1 MPKVLISDSIDG
13 IAEKILKSNHIDV
26 DVITDLNSN
35 QLNQA
40 SFFDFISGMTNTIHS
55 ENLQFF
61 MMFVNNIEEEKK
73 AYEKKIING
82 ITFIL
87 IDIYKAYKAMTHE
100 LRLKKGLI
108 YPSTKV

>member
-1 MPKVLISDSIDG
+1 MCD
-13 IAEKILKSNHIDV
+13 
-26 DVITDLNSN
+26 
-35 QLNQA
+35 Q
-40 SFFDFISGMTNTIHS
+40 ISGY
-55 ENLQFF
+55 
-61 MMFVNNIEEEKK
+61 EKQPPGNSIK